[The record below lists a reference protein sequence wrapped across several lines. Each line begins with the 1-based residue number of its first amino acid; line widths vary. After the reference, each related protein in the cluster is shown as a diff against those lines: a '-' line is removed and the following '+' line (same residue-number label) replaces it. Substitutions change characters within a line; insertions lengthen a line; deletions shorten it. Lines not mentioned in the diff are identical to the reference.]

1 MPDTLTLFSD
11 HYWISPYAFSAF
23 VAIKEKG
30 IQFELKAVRLQD
42 KEHLQAGY
50 RDASITGRVP
60 ALRHGVFWLAESS
73 AITEYLEDA
82 FPPPQHPRLYPQD
95 AQQRAQARMI
105 QAWVRSDLMPLR
117 EERSTAT
124 MFYERATA
132 PLAPKGQAAADNLL
146 RVSDLLLRDGA
157 TQLFATW
164 SIADA
169 DLAFMLH
176 RLILNGHEVPAK
188 VRKFAEAQW
197 QRPSVQEWVTHAR
210 PPYVPYG

>member
-11 HYWISPYAFSAF
+11 HYWISPYAFSCY
-23 VAIKEKG
+23 VALKEKG
-30 IQFELKAVRLQD
+30 GPFEVKIVKLQD

-50 RDASITGRVP
+50 RDASITARLP

-73 AITEYLEDA
+73 AICEYLEDLLPA
-82 FPPPQHPRLYPQD
+82 PKHPRLYPAD
-95 AQQRAQARMI
+95 LQQRAQARMI
-105 QAWVRSDLMPLR
+105 QAWVRSDLMALR

-124 MFYERATA
+124 MFYDHAKT
-132 PLAPKGQAAADNLL
+132 PLSPAGEAAAQNLL
-146 RVSDLLLRDGA
+146 RVAHLLVPDGK
-157 TQLFATW
+157 TQLFETW

-188 VRKFAEAQW
+188 VRKFADAQW
-197 QRPSVQEWVTHAR
+197 RRPSVQEWVNKSR
-210 PPYVPYG
+210 PPYVPYR

>member
-1 MPDTLTLFSD
+1 MADSITLFTD

-23 VAIKEKG
+23 VSLKEKG
-30 IQFELKAVRLQD
+30 VAFEEKYVRLQD
-42 KEHLQAGY
+42 KEHLHAGY

-73 AITEYLEDA
+73 AIAEYLEDV
-82 FPPPQHPRLYPQD
+82 FPPPQYPRLYPED
-95 AQQRAQARMI
+95 LKQRAQARMI
-105 QAWVRSDLMPLR
+105 QAWIRSDLMPLR
-117 EERSTAT
+117 EERSTAS
-124 MFYERATA
+124 MFYEKAKDPLTA
-132 PLAPKGQAAADNLL
+132 KGQAAADNLV
-146 RVSDLLLRDGA
+146 RVSTLLIPDGA

-169 DLAFMLH
+169 DLGFMLH

-188 VRKFAEAQW
+188 ARKFADAQW
-197 QRPSVQEWVTHAR
+197 QRPSVKEWVSQKR